1 MIINNILSNF
11 CNTDLSFLRIFNVI
25 FFILIIILNLGLLYS
40 EYLDFKNKKNDY
52 VTAGVGNDIK
62 KLSSIL
68 VAMISGVY
76 GIITIKKEYDDRKKE
91 STFQEGYEKIKS
103 NIREIKAKNEN
114 NNVSQHLN
122 LNSIEKSF
130 EFYENIVFKKKTL
143 IEKIQEKES
152 LAEKMLDE
160 NSKKKLLEEI
170 SIMKRDKEALIV
182 EELNSLS
189 ELNTD
194 IKKGVDF
201 SNEVKNQSDDEIMD
215 KINNNI
221 SKSMVLNLDEWILN
235 FESLNGLSKLAF
247 SMIFSNSVIIWCLFS
262 VFLNFYGNFLLD
274 RFKLEERFPRIA
286 KFIQYRKKISKYYI
300 ISNILV
306 IFILCLFNIIL
317 GINLLSLYL

>member
-317 GINLLSLYL
+317 GINLLSIYL